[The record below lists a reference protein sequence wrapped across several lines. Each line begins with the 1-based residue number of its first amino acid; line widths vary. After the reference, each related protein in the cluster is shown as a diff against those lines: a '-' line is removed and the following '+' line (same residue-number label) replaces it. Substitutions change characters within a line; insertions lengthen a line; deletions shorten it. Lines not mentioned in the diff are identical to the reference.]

1 MLSLL
6 QLPLSLGPIM
16 LALLPVSL
24 PFCVLQLAL
33 CRFCKNQYLRLAPA
47 ALGGGLFLFSFCSFT
62 VGRGYDALFGIL
74 LIVPA
79 LVLLSGSGLGLAIW
93 YFAEKYLH

>member
-24 PFCVLQLAL
+24 PLCVLQLAL
-33 CRFCKNQYLRLAPA
+33 CRFGKNQYLRLAPA

-62 VGRGYDALFGIL
+62 AGQGYAALFGVL

-79 LVLLSGSGLGLAIW
+79 LMLLSGSGLGLAIW
-93 YFAEKYLH
+93 YFAEKYLR